1 MRKPSEQPPLL
12 LCQVL
17 EEEFVSLHGPLP
29 YKPSWLFTPE
39 QLRQDQRHQAR
50 FLKTLRDQQ
59 DPLSGHLLQCLGSDP
74 LLSVPALVEKL
85 NALLSGP
92 CLFDPRRF
100 AHVRLSEETYQ
111 RLEIKLPGEF
121 EGVMLNRRLLEE
133 AYPGDLRPVLE
144 VRLQQVYAAIH
155 QLNAE
160 PDRERDADDP
170 RGVFIPRRAALC
182 FSGGGIRS
190 ATFGLGV
197 LQALARRGVLPRFDF
212 LSTVSGGGYLG
223 GWFSAW
229 IHRHSE
235 GLAGVIQ
242 DLCPEANSAPG
253 SPPSA
258 RATLEPEAA
267 PIRHL
272 RAYSNYLS
280 PRLGALSADSWTLAA
295 TYLRNLSLNWLV
307 LIPLLLAALAL
318 PRLMVTLVRDGASD
332 GLQSAALWLASLGAI
347 TAIAYAAASRPGAT
361 EAATIR
367 RSAFWRYAQRQEGF
381 LCFCL
386 TPLLLA
392 ALGFQLYW
400 AWYCGAGSPPPP
412 WWRFILFGA
421 GVHLAGWVLGALA
434 LVWQNAGSLAGR
446 LWQNLWRWEAL
457 WVVVTGAVGGWVL
470 GWGALLLFPHPAG
483 AGTTVVTSSLY
494 AFLGTPIFIGL
505 FLVAATIFIGVVSR
519 WTSDDDRE
527 WWGRM
532 GAWALIAVAVWL
544 ALFGLVIFGPVGLVW
559 LNWKWNMALSSVG
572 GLSGLVAVLLGRSA
586 KTPPNKDNE
595 EKFDLKAKLISTLAV
610 AAAPLFVVFFF
621 GLLSFLTSLALSW
634 LSTTSFGRGFFTGSP
649 DFLKD
654 PEGPLRLICF
664 TDWSLVAL
672 FVLGFGGFGLGMS
685 ALLNVNKFSLHSMYR
700 DRLIRAFLG
709 ASRLARNPDPFTG
722 FDPDDSFPMHEMR
735 QGLVHLDH
743 LRHPVALVLKL
754 RNSADPVIKAV
765 REHLRV
771 VPKLLAM
778 IQRYEPSQPPPERL
792 LRQMVEEFNTLIQGG
807 GSAASED
814 RAVPPPFV
822 PSNGMA
828 DDGLIYKNR
837 QLLEAAFPDELVKT
851 PPPPRRPLHIIN
863 IALNLVKGTN
873 LAWQER
879 KAETF
884 TVSALHAGNYQL
896 GYRRAENYGRNSKT
910 GRAISL
916 GTAVTI
922 SGAAASPNM
931 GYHSSPVVAFL
942 LTLFNVRL
950 GWWLGNP
957 AIHGQLTS
965 DLSCPTFSVGPMI
978 QEAFGLTDDKS
989 HYVYLSDGGHF
1000 ENLGLYEMV
1009 LRRSPFIVVSD
1020 AGCDPDCVFEDLG
1033 NAIRKIRI
1041 DLGVPITL
1049 KDPPPI
1055 YSRRET
1061 GKVSRYCAIGTIH
1074 YKDVDGPSACNG
1086 VLAYLKPAIAPGQPM
1101 DVFNYAKSS
1110 ETFPHEGTGDQFF
1123 SESQFES
1130 YRMLGSHLV
1139 EEVYRVGGPLRKNLN
1154 VPVDPLVKFLES
1166 MEGYLRAQ

>member
-1 MRKPSEQPPLL
+1 ML

-29 YKPSWLFTPE
+29 YQPSWLFTPD
-39 QLRQDQRHQAR
+39 QLPQDEGGQAR
-50 FLKTLRDQQ
+50 LLKTLRARQ
-59 DPLSGHLLQCLGSDP
+59 DPLSAYLLQCLGADNLRST
-74 LLSVPALVEKL
+74 PALVEKL
-85 NALLSGP
+85 NSLLGGP
-92 CLFDPRRF
+92 CLFEARRF

-111 RLEIKLPGEF
+111 RIELKLPGES
-121 EGVMLNRRLLEE
+121 EGIFLNRTLLEE
-133 AYPGDLRPVLE
+133 AYPGDLQPIRE
-144 VRLQQVYAAIH
+144 VRLRQVYAAIH

-160 PDRERDADDP
+160 PDRERASDDP
-170 RGVFIPRRAALC
+170 RGIFIPRRAAIC

-223 GWFSAW
+223 SWFSAW
-229 IHRHSE
+229 VHRHSK
-235 GLAGVIQ
+235 GLPGVIQ
-242 DLCPEANSAPG
+242 ELCPT
-253 SPPSA
+253 PPSA
-258 RATLEPEAA
+258 SGPHPSPQAPLEPEPA

-272 RAYSNYLS
+272 RAYSNYLT
-280 PRLGALSADSWTLAA
+280 PKLGSLSADSWTLVA
-295 TYLRNLSLNWLV
+295 TYLRNLFLNWLV
-307 LIPLLLAALAL
+307 IIPLILAVLAI
-318 PRLMVTLVRDGASD
+318 PRLMATVLRAGGSD
-332 GLQSAALWLASLGAI
+332 GMQQAALWLASLGAV
-347 TAIAYAAASRPGAT
+347 TAIAYAAASRPGAS
-361 EAATIR
+361 EAAAVR

-392 ALGFQLYW
+392 AMGFQLYW
-400 AWYCGAGSPPPP
+400 AWDRAAAAPPPS

-421 GVHLAGWVLGALA
+421 GLHLAGWVLGALA
-434 LVWQNAGSLAGR
+434 LVWQETGSLAGR
-446 LWQNLWRWEAL
+446 LWQHLWRREIL
-457 WVVVTGAVGGWVL
+457 WVAATGAVGGSVL
-470 GWGALLLFPHPAG
+470 GWAALEVFPSPAG
-483 AGTTVVTSSLY
+483 AAATVVTSSLY
-494 AFLGTPIFIGL
+494 ASLGTPIFVGL
-505 FLVAATIFIGVVSR
+505 FLLTATVFVGVVSR

-532 GAWALIAVAVWL
+532 GAWALIAMVAWL

-559 LNWKWNMALSSVG
+559 LNWKWNMAVGSAG
-572 GLSGLVAVLLGRSA
+572 GLSGLLAVLLGRSA
-586 KTPPNKDNE
+586 KTPASKSDSE
-595 EKFDLKAKLISTLAV
+595 TFDVKAKLMSTLAA
-610 AAAPLFVVFFF
+610 AAAPLFILCFLV
-621 GLLSFLTSLALSW
+621 LLSFLTSLALSW
-634 LSTTSFGRGFFTGSP
+634 LATTPFGGGFFTASP
-649 DFLKD
+649 EFLKN
-654 PEGPLRLICF
+654 PEGPLRLVCF

-672 FVLGFGGFGLGMS
+672 FILGIGGFGVGMS

-700 DRLIRAFLG
+700 DRLIRAYLG
-709 ASRLARNPDPFTG
+709 ASRLARNPNPFTG

-743 LRHPVALVLKL
+743 LRHPAELVLKL
-754 RNSADPVIKAV
+754 RDSADPLIVAV
-765 REHLRV
+765 REHLLGM
-771 VPKLLAM
+771 PKLLAM
-778 IQRYEPSQPPPERL
+778 IQRYEASQPPPDLL
-792 LRQMVEEFNTLIQGG
+792 LREMVEEFNTLIRGG
-807 GSAASED
+807 GSGESED
-814 RAVPPPFV
+814 REVPPPFV
-822 PSNGMA
+822 SSNGLPG
-828 DDGLIYKNR
+828 DDLIYKNR

-931 GYHSSPVVAFL
+931 GYHSSPVVTFL

-957 AIHGQLTS
+957 AIHGQRTS

-978 QEAFGLTDDKS
+978 QEALGLTDDKS

-1020 AGCDPDCVFEDLG
+1020 AGCDPKCVFEDLG

-1049 KDPPPI
+1049 KDPPPRI
-1055 YSRRET
+1055 YPRQDE

-1074 YKDVDGPSACNG
+1074 YKEVDGLSACNG

-1101 DVFNYAKSS
+1101 DVFNYSKGS
-1110 ETFPHEGTGDQFF
+1110 EAFPHESTGDQFF

-1130 YRMLGSHLV
+1130 YRMLGCHV
-1139 EEVYRVGGPLRKNLN
+1139 VDEIYRVGGPLRQNLN
-1154 VPVDPLVKFLES
+1154 LPVDPLMKFVES